1 LKSIRFYVTLLGSI
15 TELRRMRLERLRH
28 IREQAGYSQQDLAD
42 ESGVSQH
49 TISELE
55 LGRRRPQGRTLRKL
69 AKVLGVEVADLREDT
84 DSPKAE
90 APPSSIQPP
99 LNGFEDERR
108 VPTPSERRAVGA
120 LEDRCKHFA
129 AVLETARRGGLEIWR
144 LESDYALDIA
154 ALVLPLIEQDH
165 LRPLLRPVAAR
176 FVGLVYA
183 VLDGM
188 KDAGAAEEAERRRER
203 FVRIDREIA

>member
-1 LKSIRFYVTLLGSI
+1 MGNTAEG
-15 TELRRMRLERLRH
+15 RMVQIPRLREW
-28 IREQAGYSQQDLAD
+28 REARALTQVELAELANVSPRSVAGYEAGAGARPPTVRRLA
-42 ESGVSQH
+42 E
-49 TISELE
+49 
-55 LGRRRPQGRTLRKL
+55 
-69 AKVLGVEVADLREDT
+69 ALGVEVADLREDT

-129 AVLETARRGGLEIWR
+129 AILETARRGGLPLEIWR

>member
-1 LKSIRFYVTLLGSI
+1 METVKRIRT
-15 TELRRMRLERLRH
+15 MRGMN
-28 IREQAGYSQQDLAD
+28 QVDLA
-42 ESGVSQH
+42 EASGVAQN
-49 TISELE
+49 TISEIE
-55 LGRRRPQGRTLRKL
+55 LGKRGARPGTLKKL
-69 AKVLGVEVADLREDT
+69 AGALGVEIGDLLGEET
-84 DSPKAE
+84 DSYPKAE

-108 VPTPSERRAVGA
+108 LPTPSERRAVGA

-129 AVLETARRGGLEIWR
+129 AVLETARRGDLPLEIWR